1 MCYVL
6 GFMRSLRLRFIY
18 LFPYAANTFLPFSD
32 NVLFPCKP
40 AFLQLTCRSLSLYF
54 FVSLSLSN
62 CIFVQ
67 KCSSHD
73 VEECKAFEFKTV
85 YVKKDGMQACR
96 VFLLSKG
103 EMQEG

>member
-40 AFLQLTCRSLSLYF
+40 AFLQLTCRSVSVLSRK
-54 FVSLSLSN
+54 FVSN

-73 VEECKAFEFKTV
+73 VEECKAVEFKTV
-85 YVKKDGMQACR
+85 YVKKDGMQACH

>member
-1 MCYVL
+1 MFWVSCVHSGSAL
-6 GFMRSLRLRFIY
+6 FIY
-18 LFPYAANTFLPFSD
+18 SHMRQIPSSHFLTMFCSLANLHSSGSR
-32 NVLFPCKP
+32 V
-40 AFLQLTCRSLSLYF
+40 ALSLYF